1 MSEYPK
7 LRQLNM
13 RWAQHEGQRVLV
25 LQDPLRLNDSSL
37 MVPMLLAP
45 FMGLLDG
52 LRDLGAIRAGFL
64 LQTGIPLP
72 EGHAESLVQT
82 LDDALLLENQ
92 RFFAA
97 RREALQQYRSGP
109 FRAPALAVVGY
120 PEDQVEL
127 QNLFDEYCRAAVADA
142 EVVNGNLVG
151 LITPHIDYHR
161 GWRTYARTWQL
172 AADAVEEAELVILLG
187 TDHGAATGTLTLT
200 RQSYAT
206 PWGVLPTDTDLVDR
220 LAEVLGE
227 ERAFGEEVHHIG
239 EHSIELA
246 AVWLHYIAKGKPKRL
261 LPVLCGHHLPA
272 LASLNYGSGNGSSG
286 NGGSG
291 NGDSGDPDS
300 DSGDFQGLW
309 DALKLLSEVAA
320 KPGVLVVAAGD
331 VSHVGPAFGDAIPMD
346 HASKASVRS
355 TDEQWLEAACSGDSG
370 LLAEHILANGDAT
383 RICGTA
389 PIHHMVTVLQGAK
402 GRVVDYDQCP
412 ADEDFGSL
420 VSIAGALF
428 SA

>member
-13 RWAQHEGQRVLV
+13 RWAQHEGKKVLV

-37 MVPMLLAP
+37 MVPMPLAP

-52 LRDLGAIRAGFL
+52 LRDLEAIRAEFL

-72 EGHAESLVQT
+72 EGYAESFVET

-97 RREALQQYRSGP
+97 RREALEQYRSGP

-120 PEDQVEL
+120 PEDPAEL
-127 QNLFDEYCRAAVADA
+127 QNLFDAYCRRAVPDA
-142 EVVNGNLVG
+142 EVGDGNLVG
-151 LITPHIDYHR
+151 LISPHIDYHR

-187 TDHGAATGTLTLT
+187 TDHGGSAGALTLT

-220 LAEVLGE
+220 LTEVLGE
-227 ERAFGEEVHHIG
+227 ERAFSEEAHHIG

-272 LASLNYGSGNGSSG
+272 LASLTGGSGNAGSGNGNS
-286 NGGSG
+286 
-291 NGDSGDPDS
+291 GDSES
-300 DSGDFQGLW
+300 DSGNFQGLW

-320 KPGVLVVAAGD
+320 KPGVLVIAAGD

-346 HASKASVRS
+346 LASKARVRS
-355 TDEQWLEAACSGDSG
+355 TDEQWLETACSGDSG
-370 LLAEHILANGDAT
+370 LLAEHILTNGDAT
-383 RICGTA
+383 RICGAA

-402 GRVVDYDQCP
+402 GRVVDYDQCS

-428 SA
+428 TA